1 MTVNCTQDIN
11 SAECIRCGRCK
22 AACPVHAIDSTFG
35 FDRTKLKKTDSAE
48 N

>member
-1 MTVNCTQDIN
+1 MGVDPVKNIN

-35 FDRTKLKKTDSAE
+35 FKIPKTGTEPETK
-48 N
+48 